1 MNTVRNTESGN
12 HFYFFILEISW
23 IATSLLRYPHQ
34 YLTEITPIDHV
45 VKRLRCVLRTIG
57 DVLQMLDAAH
67 TQKAAYIA

>member
-34 YLTEITPIDHV
+34 SLAEIAPIDHV
-45 VKRLRCVLRTIG
+45 EKRLRCVLQTIA
-57 DVLQMLDAAH
+57 DVLQMLDPVR